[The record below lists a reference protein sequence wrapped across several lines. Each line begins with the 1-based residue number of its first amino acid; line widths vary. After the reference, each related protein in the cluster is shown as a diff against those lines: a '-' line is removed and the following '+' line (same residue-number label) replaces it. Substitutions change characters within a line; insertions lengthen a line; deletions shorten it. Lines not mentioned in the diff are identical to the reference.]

1 MHNEQ
6 FLSSRLEEP
15 PAVYLEIVLPSHGSW
30 IGLLDDL
37 VRAWPDVSQL
47 ALDVPDGY
55 YTPGD
60 SYGFAFTIESMGSLQ
75 RFSPGASTLAAL
87 ERVVRSIRGMYSS
100 DTGSPSPAELS
111 RPRPIQLRQQRRLVH
126 YSVIVRRGVRTGR

>member
-1 MHNEQ
+1 M
-6 FLSSRLEEP
+6 
-15 PAVYLEIVLPSHGSW
+15 
-30 IGLLDDL
+30 
-37 VRAWPDVSQL
+37 RAWPDVSQL

-87 ERVVRSIRGMYSS
+87 ERVVGDQEEYEAYEECIRLIQDLPPPLNFPGHAQYNY
-100 DTGSPSPAELS
+100 DS
-111 RPRPIQLRQQRRLVH
+111 RDDWYI
-126 YSVIVRRGVRTGR
+126 IV